1 MSKTPSHKL
10 FNLVK
15 SLSGSEKR
23 YFKLAAKNNVGD
35 KVNKYLVLFDAI
47 DSQKAYNEEVLK
59 ELVYKNENIESR
71 KYSELKS
78 YLYEMILKSLQQFD
92 EKSSVDYRLK
102 GMLQSIRVLFKRS
115 HYEECKEIL
124 QKAKKLAYKYESYVS
139 ILETLRWEKQI
150 AYAQIDVAFLDRELS
165 RIDEEEKVCLHHLRN
180 LSDYKNIFFKMLI
193 IIKKD
198 HLVRNED
205 QIKNLQSIIHNPL
218 LEDINQALSHQ
229 AQILFYRIWGIYQHS
244 TQDFKKYH
252 EVCLKTIELMES
264 KRYFLK
270 EDVSEYIALLSNYT
284 MSCGLLRY
292 YNKVNECLEKFKSI
306 RPNTLDDE
314 VKIHRHYYTHKF
326 FLCIYTGE
334 FEEGLKEL
342 ENHLKESKKFDKQF
356 FESNSFYFQY
366 FYIAFGAGDFEHALE
381 SLNKWLDLSNKIE
394 RQDLQS
400 IARILNLITH
410 YEMGNNL
417 LLESLLR
424 STYRYQKKQE
434 HIFKFEKKMVSFIGQ
449 LIKLTSQPEKR
460 NAFTALKKDFVKLSN
475 DPVEKIMFQY
485 FDVISWMESKIT
497 DKPFAD
503 IVKERYL
510 AKSTA
515 AVSQR

>member
-15 SLSGSEKR
+15 SLTGSEKR

-47 DSQKAYNEEVLK
+47 DSQKTYNEDVLK
-59 ELVYKNENIESR
+59 ELVYKNESIESR
-71 KYSELKS
+71 KYSELKA
-78 YLYEMILKSLQQFD
+78 YLYDMILKSLQQFD

-150 AYAQIDVAFLDRELS
+150 AYAQIDVAFLDRELN
-165 RIDEEEKVCLHHLRN
+165 RIDEEEKDCLHHLRN
-180 LSDYKNIFFKMLI
+180 LSDYKNIFFEMLI
-193 IIKKD
+193 LIKKD
-198 HLVRNED
+198 HLVRSED
-205 QIKNLQSIIHNPL
+205 QIKNLQSIINNPL
-218 LEDINQALSHQ
+218 LEDIENALSHQ

-244 TQDFKKYH
+244 TQDFKKYN

-264 KRYFLK
+264 KPYLLK
-270 EDVSEYIALLSNYT
+270 EDVSEYIAILSNFT
-284 MSCGLLRY
+284 MSCGLLRNY
-292 YNKVNECLEKFKSI
+292 KEVNICLEKFKSI
-306 RPNTLDDE
+306 RANTLDDE

-334 FEEGLKEL
+334 FEEGLEEL
-342 ENHLKESKKFDKQF
+342 ENHLKASKKFDKQF

-366 FYIAFGAGDFEHALE
+366 FYIAFGAGDYERALE
-381 SLNKWLDLSNKIE
+381 YLNQWLDLSNNIE
-394 RQDLQS
+394 RKDLQS

-410 YEMGNNL
+410 YEMGNHL

-424 STYRYQKKQE
+424 STYRYQKKQG
-434 HIFKFEKKMVSFIGQ
+434 HIFKFEKKMVTFIGQ
-449 LIKLTSQPEKR
+449 VIKINDRMAQR
-460 NAFTALKKDFVKLSN
+460 NAFTTLKKDFEQLAN
-475 DPVEKIMFQY
+475 DPVEQIMFRY
-485 FDVISWMESKIT
+485 FDVIAWMESKIT
-497 DKPFAD
+497 NRPFATV
-503 IVKERYL
+503 VKERYL
-510 AKSTA
+510 GKSPKA
-515 AVSQR
+515 AAQR

>member
-23 YFKLAAKNNVGD
+23 YFKLAAKNNGAD

-47 DSQKAYNEEVLK
+47 ESQKAYNEEVLK
-59 ELVYKNENIESR
+59 ELVYKNEVIESR

-115 HYEECKEIL
+115 HYDECKEIL

-150 AYAQIDVAFLDRELS
+150 AYAQIDVAFLDRELN
-165 RIDEEEKVCLHHLRN
+165 RIDEEEKECLRHLRN
-180 LSDYKNIFFKMLI
+180 LSDFKNIFFEMLI

-198 HLVRNED
+198 HLVRNDE
-205 QIKNLQSIIHNPL
+205 QTKNLQTIINNPL
-218 LEDINQALSHQ
+218 LEDIDHALSHQ
-229 AQILFYRIWGIYQHS
+229 AQILFYRIWGIYQHT
-244 TQDFKKYH
+244 TQDFNKYY

-264 KRYFLK
+264 KPYLLK
-270 EDVSEYIALLSNYT
+270 EDVSEYISMLNNYT
-284 MSCGLLRY
+284 ISCGLLRKY
-292 YNKVNECLEKFKSI
+292 EEVNKCLTKFRSI
-306 RPNTLDDE
+306 RANTLDDE
-314 VKIHRHYYTHKF
+314 VKIHRHYFTHKSY
-326 FLCIYTGE
+326 LCIYTGE
-334 FEEGLKEL
+334 FEEGLEAL
-342 ENHLKESKKFDKQF
+342 ETHLKESKKFDKQF
-356 FESNSFYFQY
+356 FESNSFFFQY
-366 FYIAFGAGDFEHALE
+366 FYIAFGAGDYERAMTY
-381 SLNKWLDLSNKIE
+381 LNQWLDLSNNIE

-400 IARILNLITH
+400 IARILNLVTH

-424 STYRYQKKQE
+424 STSRYQKKQD
-434 HIFKFEKKMVSFIGQ
+434 HIFKFEKKMVSFIGH
-449 LIKLTSQPEKR
+449 LIKITNRQDRLD
-460 NAFTALKKDFVKLSN
+460 AFTALKKDFEKLANEPS
-475 DPVEKIMFQY
+475 EKIMFRY
-485 FDVISWMESKIT
+485 FDVIAWMESKIT
-497 DKPFAD
+497 ERPFAT

-510 AKSTA
+510 LKS
-515 AVSQR
+515 AVPVSKR

>member
-1 MSKTPSHKL
+1 MSKTPSNKL

-15 SLSGSEKR
+15 SLTGSEKR

-47 DSQKAYNEEVLK
+47 DSQKAYNETVLK
-59 ELVYKNENIESR
+59 ELVYKNEAIESR
-71 KYSELKS
+71 KYSELKA
-78 YLYEMILKSLQQFD
+78 YLYEMILKSLQHFD

-150 AYAQIDVAFLDRELS
+150 AYAQIDVAFLDRELH
-165 RIDEEEKVCLHHLRN
+165 RIDEEEKECLHHLRN
-180 LSDYKNIFFKMLI
+180 LSDYKNIFFEMLI
-193 IIKKD
+193 LIKKD
-198 HLVRNED
+198 HLVRSEN
-205 QIKNLQSIIHNPL
+205 QIKNLQSIINNPL
-218 LEDINQALSHQ
+218 LKNIDNALSHQ

-244 TQDFKKYH
+244 TQNFNQYH
-252 EVCLKTIELMES
+252 TVCLQTIELMES
-264 KRYFLK
+264 KPYLLK
-270 EDVSEYIALLSNYT
+270 EDVSEYIAMLSNYT
-284 MSCGLLRY
+284 MSCGLLRNY
-292 YNKVNECLEKFKSI
+292 DAVNTCLVKFKSI

-334 FEEGLKEL
+334 FEEGLEEL
-342 ENHLKESKKFDKQF
+342 ERHLKASKKFDKQF

-366 FYIAFGAGDFEHALE
+366 FYIAFGAGDYERALE
-381 SLNKWLDLSNKIE
+381 YLNHWLDLSNNIE
-394 RQDLQS
+394 RKDLQS

-424 STYRYQKKQE
+424 STYRYQKKQG
-434 HIFKFEKKMVSFIGQ
+434 HIFKFEKKMVTFIGQ
-449 LIKLTSQPEKR
+449 LIKISNRPEKR
-460 NAFTALKKDFVKLSN
+460 NAFTELKKDFEQLSN
-475 DPVEKIMFQY
+475 DPVEKIMFRY
-485 FDVISWMESKIT
+485 FDVIAWMESKIT
-497 DKPFAD
+497 ERPFATV
-503 IVKERYL
+503 VKERYL
-510 AKSTA
+510 GKSAIT
-515 AVSQR
+515 VSQR